1 MSSQGSVDTLPDSP
15 LLSPHQKYPGGKEE
29 ELSLSTSE
37 ELSQS
42 VVATPEVATGLASQ
56 GSIAADAT
64 QGSVTV
70 ESLVAVESLED
81 DFSDDILA
89 SIPLPGPDTIG
100 PDTIMVSA
108 SQPPAPPA
116 SLPSQPPAP
125 SGQQICRC
133 GGPCVV
139 RTSTTAANPGR
150 QFYKCE
156 LGLACRFDFFMW
168 VPSSVAM
175 SRSAPA
181 ALPAAPGLMAAL
193 AASISEA
200 ELYREHAPGSVEPW
214 AVAHDSPQAAQIAQ
228 LEADNRTN
236 AAAASGAPGYP
247 CPQGHG
253 ACQQLTSRTAA
264 NPNRNFYKCGTCGHF
279 TWADRVV
286 AGPGPAS
293 PAGPSGSAG
302 ATAPGTP
309 TTPARGALRNP
320 AGSPLTAGGKCVAKC
335 FRCNRMGHLS
345 RDCPMHGIN
354 VSQDRPGGPFRA
366 RPY

>member
-1 MSSQGSVDTLPDSP
+1 MSSQGSVDTLPDLP
-15 LLSPHQKYPGGKEE
+15 LLSPPQIYPGGKEE

-42 VVATPEVATGLASQ
+42 VVATPEVLLATVEVLLAPVATPEVAAGLASQ
-56 GSIAADAT
+56 GSIAADAM
-64 QGSVTV
+64 QDSITV
-70 ESLVAVESLED
+70 ESLVAAESLEE

-100 PDTIMVSA
+100 PDTIMMVSA
-108 SQPPAPPA
+108 SQTPAPPA

-125 SGQQICRC
+125 PATPRQLCSC

-168 VPSSVAM
+168 VPVTRWVIDKWVTDSVAAPPAGLQA
-175 SRSAPA
+175 SAA
-181 ALPAAPGLMAAL
+181 
-193 AASISEA
+193 
-200 ELYREHAPGSVEPW
+200 
-214 AVAHDSPQAAQIAQ
+214 PQAAREHTA
-228 LEADNRTN
+228 AVV
-236 AAAASGAPGYP
+236 AAAGAGSAPGYP

-279 TWADRVV
+279 TWADRVD
-286 AGPGPAS
+286 AGPGPAGPAS
-293 PAGPSGSAG
+293 PAGPAG

-320 AGSPLTAGGKCVAKC
+320 AGSPLTAGGKCMAKC
-335 FRCNRMGHLS
+335 FRCNRIGHLS
-345 RDCPMHGIN
+345 RDCPVHGIN

>member
-15 LLSPHQKYPGGKEE
+15 LLSPLQNYPGGKEE

-42 VVATPEVATGLASQ
+42 VVATPEVLLATVEVLLAPVATPEVAAGLI
-56 GSIAADAT
+56 SIAADAT
-64 QGSVTV
+64 QGSITV
-70 ESLVAVESLED
+70 ESLVAVESLEE

-100 PDTIMVSA
+100 PDTIMMVSA
-108 SQPPAPPA
+108 SQPPAPPV
-116 SLPSQPPAP
+116 SVPPPPSAP
-125 SGQQICRC
+125 TQLCSC

-168 VPSSVAM
+168 VPRTRWVTDKWVTESVAAPPAGLQA
-175 SRSAPA
+175 SAA
-181 ALPAAPGLMAAL
+181 
-193 AASISEA
+193 
-200 ELYREHAPGSVEPW
+200 
-214 AVAHDSPQAAQIAQ
+214 PQAAHE
-228 LEADNRTN
+228 LN
-236 AAAASGAPGYP
+236 AAVVAAAGAGGAPGYP

-279 TWADRVV
+279 TWADRVD
-286 AGPGPAS
+286 AGPAGPAGPAS

-320 AGSPLTAGGKCVAKC
+320 AGSPLTAGGKCMAKC
-335 FRCNRMGHLS
+335 FRCNRIGHLS
-345 RDCPMHGIN
+345 RDCPVHGVN

>member
-15 LLSPHQKYPGGKEE
+15 LLSPPQIYPGGKEE

-42 VVATPEVATGLASQ
+42 VVATPEVLLATVEVLLAPVATPEMAAGLASQ
-56 GSIAADAT
+56 GSIAAAAT
-64 QGSVTV
+64 QGSITV
-70 ESLVAVESLED
+70 ESLVAVESLEE

-100 PDTIMVSA
+100 PDTIMMVSA

-116 SLPSQPPAP
+116 TP
-125 SGQQICRC
+125 QQLCSC

-139 RTSTTAANPGR
+139 RMSTTAANPGR

-168 VPSSVAM
+168 VPLTTWDGDRNMWVTGSVAAPPAGLQA
-175 SRSAPA
+175 SAA
-181 ALPAAPGLMAAL
+181 Q
-193 AASISEA
+193 
-200 ELYREHAPGSVEPW
+200 
-214 AVAHDSPQAAQIAQ
+214 QAAH
-228 LEADNRTN
+228 EHN
-236 AAAASGAPGYP
+236 AAVVAAGGAGGYP

-253 ACQQLTSRTAA
+253 ICQQKTSRTAA

-279 TWADRVV
+279 TWADRVD
-286 AGPGPAS
+286 AGPAGPAGPAS
-293 PAGPSGSAG
+293 PAGPSGPAG

-320 AGSPLTAGGKCVAKC
+320 AGSPLTAGGKCMAKC
-335 FRCNRMGHLS
+335 FRCNRIGHLS
-345 RDCPMHGIN
+345 RDCPVHGVN

>member
-15 LLSPHQKYPGGKEE
+15 LLSPPQIYPGGKEE

-42 VVATPEVATGLASQ
+42 VVATPEFLLATVEVLLAP
-56 GSIAADAT
+56 IAADAT

-100 PDTIMVSA
+100 PDAIMMVSA

-125 SGQQICRC
+125 PATPQQLCSC

-139 RTSTTAANPGR
+139 RMSTTAANPGR

-168 VPSSVAM
+168 VPLTTWDGDRNMWVTGSVAAPPAGLQA
-175 SRSAPA
+175 SAA
-181 ALPAAPGLMAAL
+181 Q
-193 AASISEA
+193 
-200 ELYREHAPGSVEPW
+200 
-214 AVAHDSPQAAQIAQ
+214 QAAH
-228 LEADNRTN
+228 EHN
-236 AAAASGAPGYP
+236 AAVVAAGGAGGYP

-253 ACQQLTSRTAA
+253 ACQQKTSRTAA

-279 TWADRVV
+279 TWADRVDSGPGP
-286 AGPGPAS
+286 AGPAGPAS
-293 PAGPSGSAG
+293 PAGPAGSAG

-320 AGSPLTAGGKCVAKC
+320 ASSPLTAGGKCMAKC
-335 FRCNRMGHLS
+335 FRCNRIGHLS
-345 RDCPMHGIN
+345 RDCPVHGIN

>member
-15 LLSPHQKYPGGKEE
+15 LLSPLQNYPGGKEE

-42 VVATPEVATGLASQ
+42 VVATPEVLLATVEVLLAPV
-56 GSIAADAT
+56 AADAT
-64 QGSVTV
+64 QDSITV
-70 ESLVAVESLED
+70 ESLVAVESLEE
-81 DFSDDILA
+81 DFSHDILA

-100 PDTIMVSA
+100 SDTIMMVSA
-108 SQPPAPPA
+108 SQTPAPPA
-116 SLPSQPPAP
+116 SLPSQPPPATP
-125 SGQQICRC
+125 RQLCSC

-168 VPSSVAM
+168 VPLTTWDGDRNMWVTGSVAAPPAGLQA
-175 SRSAPA
+175 SAA
-181 ALPAAPGLMAAL
+181 Q
-193 AASISEA
+193 
-200 ELYREHAPGSVEPW
+200 
-214 AVAHDSPQAAQIAQ
+214 QAAH
-228 LEADNRTN
+228 EHN
-236 AAAASGAPGYP
+236 AAVVAAGGAGGYP

-253 ACQQLTSRTAA
+253 VCQQKTSRTAA

-279 TWADRVV
+279 TWADRVD
-286 AGPGPAS
+286 AGPAGPAGPAS

-320 AGSPLTAGGKCVAKC
+320 AGSPLTAGGKCMAKC
-335 FRCNRMGHLS
+335 FRCNRIGHLS
-345 RDCPMHGIN
+345 RDCPVHGVN